1 MKLSKEI
8 IRQKSKKSKEIIE
21 LFSKKSKEKQ
31 HLKYHK
37 INYFCIFKINKNACL
52 MCSTVIY
59 IVLLLIG
66 IVGYAYFLYVE
77 IRNNKLREE
86 GKEIRKKLDLI
97 AVFSALMVLPVMHL
111 TEKWLSLYITSEI
124 AMFFFQIFVLMV
136 LLLAIGIPVR
146 RIAKR

>member
-1 MKLSKEI
+1 
-8 IRQKSKKSKEIIE
+8 
-21 LFSKKSKEKQ
+21 
-31 HLKYHK
+31 
-37 INYFCIFKINKNACL
+37 

-77 IRNNKLREE
+77 IRNNKLRV
-86 GKEIRKKLDLI
+86 DLI
-97 AVFSALMVLPVMHL
+97 AVFTALMVIPVMHL
-111 TEKWLSLYITSEI
+111 TEKWLSSYITNEI

>member
-86 GKEIRKKLDLI
+86 GKEVQKKLDLI
-97 AVFSALMVLPVMHL
+97 AVFTALMVIPVMHL
-111 TEKWLSLYITSEI
+111 TEKWLSSYITNEI

>member
-1 MKLSKEI
+1 MW
-8 IRQKSKKSKEIIE
+8 
-21 LFSKKSKEKQ
+21 
-31 HLKYHK
+31 
-37 INYFCIFKINKNACL
+37 
-52 MCSTVIY
+52 STVIY

-111 TEKWLSLYITSEI
+111 TEKWLSSYITNEI
-124 AMFFFQIFVLMV
+124 AMFFFQILVLMV

-146 RIAKR
+146 HIAKR

>member
-1 MKLSKEI
+1 
-8 IRQKSKKSKEIIE
+8 
-21 LFSKKSKEKQ
+21 
-31 HLKYHK
+31 
-37 INYFCIFKINKNACL
+37 

-146 RIAKR
+146 RIARR

>member
-1 MKLSKEI
+1 
-8 IRQKSKKSKEIIE
+8 
-21 LFSKKSKEKQ
+21 
-31 HLKYHK
+31 
-37 INYFCIFKINKNACL
+37 

-86 GKEIRKKLDLI
+86 GKEVQKKLDLI
-97 AVFSALMVLPVMHL
+97 AVFTALMVIPVMHL
-111 TEKWLSLYITSEI
+111 TEKWLSSYITNEI

>member
-1 MKLSKEI
+1 
-8 IRQKSKKSKEIIE
+8 
-21 LFSKKSKEKQ
+21 
-31 HLKYHK
+31 
-37 INYFCIFKINKNACL
+37 

-86 GKEIRKKLDLI
+86 GKEVRKKLDLI

-111 TEKWLSLYITSEI
+111 TEKWLSPYFTSEI
-124 AMFFFQIFVLMV
+124 AMFFFQILVLMV

>member
-1 MKLSKEI
+1 MW
-8 IRQKSKKSKEIIE
+8 
-21 LFSKKSKEKQ
+21 
-31 HLKYHK
+31 
-37 INYFCIFKINKNACL
+37 
-52 MCSTVIY
+52 STVIY

-111 TEKWLSLYITSEI
+111 TEKWLSPYFTSEI
-124 AMFFFQIFVLMV
+124 AMFFFQILVVVV
-136 LLLAIGIPVR
+136 LLLAIGIPVH
-146 RIAKR
+146 RIAKQ

>member
-1 MKLSKEI
+1 MW
-8 IRQKSKKSKEIIE
+8 
-21 LFSKKSKEKQ
+21 
-31 HLKYHK
+31 
-37 INYFCIFKINKNACL
+37 
-52 MCSTVIY
+52 STVVY

-111 TEKWLSLYITSEI
+111 TEKWLSPYFTSEI
-124 AMFFFQIFVLMV
+124 AMFFFQILVLMV

>member
-1 MKLSKEI
+1 MW
-8 IRQKSKKSKEIIE
+8 
-21 LFSKKSKEKQ
+21 
-31 HLKYHK
+31 
-37 INYFCIFKINKNACL
+37 
-52 MCSTVIY
+52 STVIY

-86 GKEIRKKLDLI
+86 GKEVRKKLDFI

-111 TEKWLSLYITSEI
+111 TEKWLSSYITNEI
-124 AMFFFQIFVLMV
+124 AMFFFQILVLMV
-136 LLLAIGIPVR
+136 LMLAIGIPVR

>member
-1 MKLSKEI
+1 MW
-8 IRQKSKKSKEIIE
+8 
-21 LFSKKSKEKQ
+21 
-31 HLKYHK
+31 
-37 INYFCIFKINKNACL
+37 
-52 MCSTVIY
+52 STVIY

-86 GKEIRKKLDLI
+86 GKEVRKKLDLI

-111 TEKWLSLYITSEI
+111 TEKWLSPYFTSEI
-124 AMFFFQIFVLMV
+124 AMFFFQILVVVV

-146 RIAKR
+146 CIAKR

>member
-1 MKLSKEI
+1 MW
-8 IRQKSKKSKEIIE
+8 
-21 LFSKKSKEKQ
+21 
-31 HLKYHK
+31 
-37 INYFCIFKINKNACL
+37 
-52 MCSTVIY
+52 STVVY

-77 IRNNKLREE
+77 TRNNKLREE
-86 GKEIRKKLDLI
+86 GKEVRKKLDLV

-111 TEKWLSLYITSEI
+111 TEKWLSPYITSEI
-124 AMFFFQIFVLMV
+124 AMFFFQILVLMV

>member
-1 MKLSKEI
+1 MW
-8 IRQKSKKSKEIIE
+8 
-21 LFSKKSKEKQ
+21 
-31 HLKYHK
+31 
-37 INYFCIFKINKNACL
+37 
-52 MCSTVIY
+52 STVIY

-86 GKEIRKKLDLI
+86 GKEIRKKLDFI

-111 TEKWLSLYITSEI
+111 TEKWLSPYFTSEI
-124 AMFFFQIFVLMV
+124 AMFFFQILVLMV
-136 LLLAIGIPVR
+136 LMLAIGIPVR